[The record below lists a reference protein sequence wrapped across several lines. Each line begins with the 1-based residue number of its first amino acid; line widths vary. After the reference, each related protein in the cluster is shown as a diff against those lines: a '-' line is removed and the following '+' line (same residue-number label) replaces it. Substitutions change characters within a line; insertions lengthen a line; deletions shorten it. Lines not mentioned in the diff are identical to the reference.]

1 MARLTT
7 PVRARPPKPFAPP
20 FDAWLDRPPPLST
33 HAAISGELLERSG
46 NSLRNGGAAGRV
58 ASSEEIYGAAAHAV
72 KTIARKRGWPRH
84 SHDSLRRIVDYLA
97 REAGDE
103 VEDSQYLGSLFADL
117 DASHRNFYNDN
128 LTEEELRAKHRTLK
142 TFLSLLR
149 ATDRRMPKGA
159 PPPDNER
166 YRAIALSYLQQYG
179 ASNPA
184 YRNGAPAAGRPRRS

>member
-1 MARLTT
+1 MAKVTT

-20 FDAWLDRPPPLST
+20 FDAWLDRAPPLAT
-33 HAAISGELLERSG
+33 HAAISGDLLARSEQ
-46 NSLRNGGAAGRV
+46 SLRNGGAAARA

-72 KTIARKRGWPRH
+72 KKIARARGWPHH

-97 REAGDE
+97 QEAGSEAE
-103 VEDSQYLGSLFADL
+103 VSQYLGSLFADL

-128 LTEEELRAKHRTLK
+128 LTAEELRAKRRTLK

-149 ATDRRMPKGA
+149 EADRRMPKGT
-159 PPPDNER
+159 PPPNNER

-179 ASNPA
+179 TPNPA
-184 YRNGAPAAGRPRRS
+184 YRNAAHERGGPRRS